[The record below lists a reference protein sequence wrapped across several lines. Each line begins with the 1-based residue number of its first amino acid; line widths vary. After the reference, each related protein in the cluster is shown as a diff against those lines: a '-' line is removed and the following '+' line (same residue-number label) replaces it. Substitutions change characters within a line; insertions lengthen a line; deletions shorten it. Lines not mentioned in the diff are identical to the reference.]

1 MMQVKALSGDQL
13 AERLEQALP
22 DSVVDKISDEVW
34 VEPARIAEVARFLKE
49 DEDLDFQF
57 LNSVSAVDFIEYFAL
72 VYHLTSLRKQ
82 HTAIVKAK
90 VYGRDELVVPSV
102 YQVWRGAD
110 FQERE
115 IWDLMG
121 IRFAGHPNM
130 KRIMLWE
137 GFEGHPLRKD
147 YL

>member
-1 MMQVKALSGDQL
+1 MVVTALSGSHL
-13 AERLEQALP
+13 AQRLNQALP
-22 DSVVDKISDEVW
+22 GSVEEQNADAVW
-34 VEPARIAEVARFLKE
+34 VSPQRVAEVSAFLKA
-49 DEDLDFQF
+49 DEDLNLEF
-57 LNSVSAVDFIEYFAL
+57 LNSISAVDYIEYFEV

-82 HTAIVKAK
+82 QTAIVKAK
-90 VYGRDELVVPSV
+90 LYGRENLTMPSV

-121 IRFAGHPNM
+121 ISFDGHPNM

-147 YL
+147 FL

>member
-1 MMQVKALSGDQL
+1 LMLLKALSGDEL

-22 DSVVDKISDEVW
+22 DSVADKNSGEVW
-34 VEPARIAEVARFLKE
+34 VDPLRITEVARFLR
-49 DEDLDFQF
+49 DDGALDFQF
-57 LNSVSAVDFIEYFAL
+57 LNSVSAVDFIEYFAV

-82 HTAIVKAK
+82 HTAIIKAK

-102 YQVWRGAD
+102 YQIWRGAD

-121 IRFAGHPNM
+121 IRFEGHPNM

-147 YL
+147 FL